1 MSSVRSGHSSSVFT
15 KMKKD
20 RKIAVNVPL
29 HIWSGRYK
37 KYIATRIGKGVGTR
51 ENKFER
57 SDLLEDI
64 FQYFKQVFFPSG
76 RTRGKLSL
84 NFKFN
89 IH

>member
-64 FQYFKQVFFPSG
+64 FQYFK
-76 RTRGKLSL
+76 
-84 NFKFN
+84 
-89 IH
+89 